1 VRSKGS
7 FGRSSLRSTYSCS
20 PGSALAN
27 CSLVS
32 PDSTY
37 QGQMSCLEQHDPSA
51 SEPLRRQD
59 QPQWAEKEWEE
70 VLDTRISL
78 AQSFETNVQ

>member
-1 VRSKGS
+1 
-7 FGRSSLRSTYSCS
+7 
-20 PGSALAN
+20 
-27 CSLVS
+27 
-32 PDSTY
+32 
-37 QGQMSCLEQHDPSA
+37 MSCLEQHDPSA